1 MSASQDVGSLAQ
13 EPWHLDEPYP
23 GMSCQ
28 SLVEQHPAT
37 STSTYNIKNWNAP
50 PQSLQVTPGPQVYLE
65 KSSESAAA
73 KNMLNVRHLTNRTRQ
88 SPSQQCP

>member
-1 MSASQDVGSLAQ
+1 MTRGQIRDGNKPVDMSASQDVGSLAQ

-37 STSTYNIKNWNAP
+37 STSTYNIKNWNTV
-50 PQSLQVTPGPQVYLE
+50 PQSGQVL
-65 KSSESAAA
+65 KFI
-73 KNMLNVRHLTNRTRQ
+73 
-88 SPSQQCP
+88 